1 VLASIFRVGLWLA
14 RLPNQRTALAIARW
28 AAAILQWVNADAAK
42 VTRTNL
48 QTCFPELEAGQL
60 DALCRQSLIHMVLL
74 VFEFAQLNHWSE
86 EKLLGQ
92 IDSVAGKSL
101 LDEAYAAGRGVVLL
115 VPHFGNWE
123 LLCAFLGAHYNFAA
137 LYDPPKIASIE
148 RVIIGARKRFQGE
161 FFAIDTSGMRGLL
174 RVLKQ
179 GKLVAILPDQ
189 VPDRNAGVYVDF
201 FNQPALTMTLPHRL
215 IAKNQP
221 AVLLGSVQRLV
232 NDEGF
237 TYQLRFEA
245 ISEELAT
252 SDPETCAR
260 MINQSIE
267 QVVQRAPAQY
277 QWEYKRFKRPAGWRE
292 GNIYRRQ

>member
-123 LLCAFLGAHYNFAA
+123 LLCAFLGADN
-137 LYDPPKIASIE
+137 
-148 RVIIGARKRFQGE
+148 Q
-161 FFAIDTSGMRGLL
+161 
-174 RVLKQ
+174 
-179 GKLVAILPDQ
+179 LPE
-189 VPDRNAGVYVDF
+189 
-201 FNQPALTMTLPHRL
+201 
-215 IAKNQP
+215 
-221 AVLLGSVQRLV
+221 S
-232 NDEGF
+232 
-237 TYQLRFEA
+237 
-245 ISEELAT
+245 
-252 SDPETCAR
+252 
-260 MINQSIE
+260 
-267 QVVQRAPAQY
+267 RAPV
-277 QWEYKRFKRPAGWRE
+277 GRE
-292 GNIYRRQ
+292 QTRADIHRSQALRGGG